1 MKNNFVRLVLSL
13 VIAFGLWMYVVTVVS
28 PESEASYFDVPVVF
42 DGVSLLDE
50 RELMI
55 TAGKD
60 ATMNLKLS
68 GNRTDLNK
76 LDKTN
81 ITILADLSQIREPGE
96 HKVKC
101 TVSFPSNAGIIE
113 VLEKDPQY
121 ITVQVSERARK
132 DVPIRLFAEGVVP
145 EGFIADMENATLSH
159 ATVTVS
165 GPKEVVDQ
173 IEYAAITVDLEGKM
187 DTIVETYRHTL
198 CGADGNPVEDVST
211 VTVNVS
217 DIRVTL
223 RVYQIKEIP
232 IIIHV
237 QSGGGLG
244 PEDVEVTPN
253 RTTLVVAGAQSALK
267 DLNEIEYTVDLG
279 KLKESQVLTFKVA
292 LPAGVE
298 NVSGITEILVDVK
311 VPEIK
316 IKVVEVESEHFILLN
331 VPENANIGM
340 WTERLEIQ
348 IRGRENR
355 LHEVTA
361 ENIIVYVDFSNAK
374 EGSSPYKCTIEIVG
388 VSDVGVVYNET
399 GYKITAF
406 VSFTI
411 TGEGN

>member
-13 VIAFGLWMYVVTVVS
+13 VIAFGLWLYVVTVVS

-132 DVPIRLFAEGVVP
+132 DVPVRLFTKGTVP
-145 EGFIADMENATLSH
+145 EGFIADIENAALSH

-173 IEYAAITVDLEGKM
+173 IEYAAITVDLAGQVE
-187 DTIVETYRHTL
+187 TIVETYRHTL
-198 CGADGNPVEDVST
+198 CGTDGNPVEDVSAI
-211 VTVNVS
+211 TVNVS
-217 DIRVTL
+217 DIRMTL

-232 IIIHV
+232 VVIQVIP
-237 QSGGGLG
+237 GGGMTSA
-244 PEDVEVTPN
+244 DVTAIPSHSSI
-253 RTTLVVAGAQSALK
+253 LVSGSEAALSGLDK
-267 DLNEIEYTVDLG
+267 IELVVDLG
-279 KLKESQVLTFKVA
+279 LLTESKVLEFNIE
-292 LPAGVE
+292 LPD
-298 NVSGITEILVDVK
+298 NVTNESGISVVSVDVK
-311 VPEIK
+311 VPEMTTAI
-316 IKVVEVESEHFILLN
+316 VTVRADNFVLLN
-331 VPENANIGM
+331 VPENMAVAIL
-340 WTERLEIQ
+340 TEQLQ
-348 IRGRENR
+348 IRVRGRENR
-355 LHEVTA
+355 LKELTE
-361 ENIIVYVDFSNAK
+361 ENITVYIDFSNAVH
-374 EGSSPYKCTIEIVG
+374 GSDYYICTIEITG
-388 VSDVGVVYNET
+388 ISDVGVVYDGPVYRVLAIVNV
-399 GYKITAF
+399 IDA
-406 VSFTI
+406 VW
-411 TGEGN
+411 GE